1 MVWSYDPTSGDARD
15 MVRLRINDVD
25 EDNQVFSDE
34 ELDAF
39 LGPEADWR
47 LAAADAL
54 DTIATN
60 EALVL
65 KIIRTLDL
73 QTDGARLA
81 DSLGKQAD
89 RLRAQADE
97 DPGDSSGFVIA
108 HRTLRRVEL
117 GHLI

>member
-1 MVWSYDPTSGDARD
+1 MAWTYDPSSGEARD
-15 MVRLRINDVD
+15 LVRLRITDTD
-25 EDNQVFSDE
+25 EANPVFSDE

-39 LGPEADWR
+39 LGTDDDWR
-47 LAAADAL
+47 IAAAEAI

-81 DSLGKQAD
+81 DSLSKQAD
-89 RLRAQADE
+89 RLRAQAD
-97 DPGDSSGFVIA
+97 DDGGFAIA
-108 HRTLRRVEL
+108 SAPAAWPAFY
-117 GHLI
+117 